1 MGGSQTAHLTPFP
14 KRNINFLPV
23 LPETLQRVFPEA
35 LQVVPVEALPELE
48 VFLRKPYYSTPF
60 TNKLNF

>member
-1 MGGSQTAHLTPFP
+1 MRGSQTVHLTPFP

-35 LQVVPVEALPELE
+35 LQVVPEALPELE
-48 VFLRKPYYSTPF
+48 VFLHKPYDLLLS
-60 TNKLNF
+60 